1 MWHDIE
7 TSTDLL
13 NFSVV
18 ADTAAQLIRDADGQ
32 PLSIGV
38 SGSWG
43 VGKSSMVKMVAKSL
57 RESDD
62 AKEKYIFLEFNAW
75 LYQGYDDAR
84 MALLQSVSDTLQ
96 AVAKERQSTTSKV
109 WDFAKRVRWLRL
121 GRLALPVVQGAMLG
135 GVVGGPVGAF
145 VGAVGGMFKG
155 DGLPSAEDLTKAKD
169 AYDELQPEVKELLKE
184 REVESPP
191 KEIEGLRKSFEAALE
206 ELGVTL
212 VVFVDDLD
220 RCLPPTAISTLEAM
234 RLLLF
239 MPRTAFII
247 AADEDMIR
255 GAVRTHF
262 GAESLSDNLVTSY
275 FDKLIQ
281 VPLRVPRLGVN
292 EVKAYLVLL
301 FADLAERRKEIS
313 LGVRKAA
320 QEKILEAV
328 KKSWSGPLTTK
339 MMSSAFGDAQNF
351 SQRIDLADQI
361 APLLTTA
368 DHIVGNPRLIKRF
381 MNNLMIRESIAKAQ
395 GMSIGFEEMVKLQL
409 FERCASPAA
418 FEFLIKAVGKSE
430 DGKPTFFKDIE
441 EALSKGESF
450 EAPDASWDVPFIAEW
465 LNLSPK
471 LSGTDLRPLLYLS
484 KDGGIAVGGLDE
496 LSQEGRELLDA
507 ILQAQSLM
515 DPLVKQLPAL
525 GHTEGERILKRL
537 MRRARAEQWEKHALN
552 RCLHVTRA
560 FPELGKLFVGLL
572 QEIPAKKRPAPLIP
586 YIKDEPWAKDLLSN
600 WATDTGSPTPVK
612 NALAAF
618 RGA

>member
-1 MWHDIE
+1 MWHDVE

-57 RESDD
+57 RESDG
-62 AKEKYIFLEFNAW
+62 AKEKYIFLDFNAW

-84 MALLQSVSDTLQ
+84 MALLQTVSDKLLEE
-96 AVAKERQSTTSKV
+96 AQSRKSVFEKT
-109 WDFAKRVRWLRL
+109 WDFAKKVKIFRL
-121 GRLALPVVQGAMLG
+121 GKLLLPVAKGAFFG
-135 GVVGGPVGAF
+135 GTIGGPVGAI
-145 VGAVGGMFKG
+145 VGGVGGAFQSGTVTRESVDAIEDAGRELMPDIKG
-155 DGLPSAEDLTKAKD
+155 
-169 AYDELQPEVKELLKE
+169 LLE
-184 REVESPP
+184 SGEIVSPP
-191 KEIEGLRKSFEAALE
+191 KEIEALRETFHAALK
-206 ELGVTL
+206 ELDVTL

-301 FADLAERRKEIS
+301 FADLAERRGEIS
-313 LGVRKAA
+313 PQIRKAA

-339 MMSSAFGDAQNF
+339 MISSAFGDAQNF
-351 SQRIDLADQI
+351 SQRIDLAAQI

-418 FEFLIKAVGKSE
+418 FEFLIKVVGKSE

-450 EAPDASWDVPFIAEW
+450 KAPDASWDIPFIAEW

-471 LSGTDLRPLLYLS
+471 LSDIDLRPLLYLS
-484 KDGGIAVGGLDE
+484 KDGGISVGGLDE
-496 LSQEGRELLDA
+496 LSQEGREFLDA

-515 DPLVKQLPAL
+515 DHLVKQLPAL
-525 GHTEGERILKRL
+525 GQTEGERILNRL
-537 MRRARAEQWEKHALN
+537 MRRARVEQFGKLALT

-586 YIKDEPWAKDLLSN
+586 SIKREPWAKDLLTS
-600 WATDTGSPTPVK
+600 WAADNESPTLVK
-612 NALAAF
+612 KALIAF
-618 RGA
+618 TGA

>member
-1 MWHDIE
+1 MWHDVE
-7 TSTDLL
+7 TSTDFL

-43 VGKSSMVKMVAKSL
+43 VGKSSMVKMVEKSL
-57 RESDD
+57 RESDGEE
-62 AKEKYIFLEFNAW
+62 KKYIFLDFNAW

-84 MALLQSVSDTLQ
+84 MALLQTVSDKLLEEAKLRRSVFEKTL
-96 AVAKERQSTTSKV
+96 
-109 WDFAKRVRWLRL
+109 DFAKRVKLLRL
-121 GRLALPVVQGAMLG
+121 GKLLLPVAKGAIFGGALG
-135 GVVGGPVGAF
+135 GPIGALVGG
-145 VGAVGGMFKG
+145 VGGALQNGTVTRESVDTVEDASRELMPDIKG
-155 DGLPSAEDLTKAKD
+155 LLES
-169 AYDELQPEVKELLKE
+169 DEI
-184 REVESPP
+184 ESPP
-191 KEIEGLRKSFEAALE
+191 KEIEALRTTFHAALK
-206 ELGVTL
+206 ELEVTL

-262 GAESLSDNLVTSY
+262 GAENLNDNLVTSY
-275 FDKLIQ
+275 FDKLVQ

-301 FADLAERRKEIS
+301 FADLAERRGE
-313 LGVRKAA
+313 LDAEVRKAA
-320 QEKILEAV
+320 QEGILEAI

-339 MMSSAFGDAQNF
+339 MMNSAFGDDEKF
-351 SQRIDLADQI
+351 SRKIDLVDQI

-368 DHIVGNPRLIKRF
+368 NHIVGNPRLIKRF
-381 MNNLMIRESIAKAQ
+381 MNNLMIRESISKAQ

-418 FEFLIKAVGKSE
+418 FEFLIKAVGGSE

-441 EALSKGESF
+441 DALSKGEPFS
-450 EAPDASWDVPFIAEW
+450 APDASWDGPFIAEW

-484 KDGGIAVGGLDE
+484 KDGGISVGGLDE

-515 DPLVKQLPAL
+515 DHLVKQLPAL
-525 GHTEGERILKRL
+525 GQTEGERILKRL
-537 MRRARAEQWEKHALN
+537 IRRARTEQWEKLALT

-572 QEIPAKKRPAPLIP
+572 QEIPARKRPASLIP
-586 YIKDEPWAKDLLSN
+586 SIKDEPWAKDILTR
-600 WATDTGSPTPVK
+600 WKADTESPAPVK
-612 NALAAF
+612 RALAAF
-618 RGA
+618 TEA